1 MFSSGSKNLR
11 ESFDGP
17 SLSLP
22 VKHFQAAGQNH
33 VVENVYSM
41 YNNVNL
47 GNEVSRKV
55 PMCLLKGEDGEI
67 NM

>member
-1 MFSSGSKNLR
+1 MFCSGSKSLR
-11 ESFDGP
+11 EGSDGP

-22 VKHFQAAGQNH
+22 MKHFQAAGQNH

-47 GNEVSRKV
+47 RK
-55 PMCLLKGEDGEI
+55 
-67 NM
+67 

>member
-1 MFSSGSKNLR
+1 MFCSGSKSLR
-11 ESFDGP
+11 EGSDGP

-22 VKHFQAAGQNH
+22 MKHFQAAGQNH

-47 GNEVSRKV
+47 RNGISRKV
-55 PMCLLKGEDGEI
+55 SMCSLKGEDGETNI
-67 NM
+67 

>member
-1 MFSSGSKNLR
+1 M
-11 ESFDGP
+11 
-17 SLSLP
+17 
-22 VKHFQAAGQNH
+22 KHFQAAGQNH